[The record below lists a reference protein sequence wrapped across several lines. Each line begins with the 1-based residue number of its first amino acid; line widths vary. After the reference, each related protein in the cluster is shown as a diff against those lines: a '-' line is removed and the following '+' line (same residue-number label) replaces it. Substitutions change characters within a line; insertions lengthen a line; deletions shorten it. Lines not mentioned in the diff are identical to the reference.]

1 MPRRCLNNEAYRLQP
16 DAAKKQRADSF
27 VVETNIHYPTESSL
41 IVDGV
46 RKTIE
51 LCVKLS
57 DVYDIV
63 GWRQHEHLLKK
74 VKRIARDVARI
85 SARQGAKYKERLADQ
100 YGELLRRAEAILR
113 RATETCETLR
123 NDYELDIVA
132 IAQMAEIRR
141 L

>member
-1 MPRRCLNNEAYRLQP
+1 V
-16 DAAKKQRADSF
+16 KKQRADSF

-74 VKRIARDVARI
+74 VKQTARQNVRI
-85 SARQGAKYKERLADQ
+85 SARKGAQYKQRFADQ
-100 YGELLRRAEAILR
+100 YGRFCGAPKRYSRVPPKRAKHCVTTMNSTSRRSLKSRKLQSLSSAHSRFA
-113 RATETCETLR
+113 A
-123 NDYELDIVA
+123 
-132 IAQMAEIRR
+132 R
-141 L
+141 LAVVR